1 MLGVRLQTQNNF
13 IYGELGRTN
22 LKCRRIV
29 SVIKYWL
36 KIIQL
41 EDIKYVKIVY
51 DLLYREL
58 QVRPNKK
65 HGLEVLKI
73 YYSRL
78 VLMMHGYLKA

>member
-1 MLGVRLQTQNNF
+1 
-13 IYGELGRTN
+13 

-41 EDIKYVKIVY
+41 EDVKYVKIVY

-58 QVRPNKK
+58 HEIPNKK
-65 HGLEVLKI
+65 YGKVLAI
-73 YYSRL
+73 YYSHL
-78 VLMMHGYLKA
+78 VLMMYGYLKA